1 MEKIWDIVIQIDE
14 NLVGIFLKLVIEH
27 MHISHDVPDLGK
39 YTKQLLTAR
48 IVSLRS
54 WYLIEVALYQ
64 GACDLCK
71 RSINARIIL

>member
-1 MEKIWDIVIQIDE
+1 MEKNWDIVIQIDE
-14 NLVGIFLKLVIEH
+14 NLVGISLKLVIEH
-27 MHISHDVPDLGK
+27 LHISHDVPGLGQD
-39 YTKQLLTAR
+39 TKQLLTAW
-48 IVSLRS
+48 IVSLRI